1 MNVNF
6 KKVFGIISVIGTAI
20 VGAATVGKEVTK
32 YREENPKDSSND
44 DGHVPTEQEAVELA
58 EASQEAKT
66 NTEEEEMVNNVI
78 EESEETED

>member
-44 DGHVPTEQEAVELA
+44 DGHIPSPEEAAELA
-58 EASQEAKT
+58 ESCPEN
-66 NTEEEEMVNNVI
+66 NTDEEII
-78 EESEETED
+78 EESINEVEEEKED

>member
-58 EASQEAKT
+58 EASPEAKS
-66 NTEEEEMVNNVI
+66 NTEEELINEVI
-78 EESEETED
+78 EESEEKEN

>member
-20 VGAATVGKEVTK
+20 VGAATIGKEVTK

-44 DGHVPTEQEAVELA
+44 DGHVPTEQEAVKLA
-58 EASQEAKT
+58 EASPEAKY
-66 NTEEEEMVNNVI
+66 NTEEDLINEVI
-78 EESEETED
+78 EESEEKED

>member
-58 EASQEAKT
+58 ETSPEAKT
-66 NTEEEEMVNNVI
+66 NTEEDLINEVI
-78 EESEETED
+78 EESEEKED

>member
-44 DGHVPTEQEAVELA
+44 DGHVPTEQEVVELA
-58 EASQEAKT
+58 EASPEAKT
-66 NTEEEEMVNNVI
+66 NNEEEMINEVI
-78 EESEETED
+78 EESEEKED